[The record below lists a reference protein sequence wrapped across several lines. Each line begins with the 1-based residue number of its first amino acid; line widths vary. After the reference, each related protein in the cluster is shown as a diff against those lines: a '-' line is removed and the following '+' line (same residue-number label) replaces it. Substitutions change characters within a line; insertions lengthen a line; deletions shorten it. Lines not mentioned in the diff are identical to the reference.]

1 MKKTIFSTQLLKE
14 IYLSKTCFLFI
25 DEERVSMAS
34 PVATGIINAYDM
46 NFWDKVKNHD
56 LDLEIEVLS
65 PLIDH
70 LRGLGYKCKLMEV
83 QGVSVLTFFDR
94 EDN

>member
-1 MKKTIFSTQLLKE
+1 MKRTIFSNKLLKE

-46 NFWDKVKNHD
+46 NFWDKVKNHEVD
-56 LDLEIEVLS
+56 LTEALKHLSEHLKTTGHTYDLIEHEG
-65 PLIDH
+65 IF
-70 LRGLGYKCKLMEV
+70 
-83 QGVSVLTFFDR
+83 VLTFQEKAR
-94 EDN
+94 S

>member
-14 IYLSKTCFLFI
+14 IYLSNTCFLFI

-46 NFWDKVKNHD
+46 NFWDKVKNHEVD
-56 LDLEIEVLS
+56 LTEALKHLTEHLITTGHTYDLIEHEG
-65 PLIDH
+65 IF
-70 LRGLGYKCKLMEV
+70 
-83 QGVSVLTFFDR
+83 VLTFQ
-94 EDN
+94 EKASS